1 MTTPQ
6 IGTTQDGSLQVPR
19 VRILGRFVEVNTL
32 RVVLT
37 AYLITRL
44 MILVIIFVSM
54 ITIPSRS
61 GPVLF
66 ADPDNIVLDGLI
78 RDDSWWYSSIIQHG
92 YTMGNAET
100 GEQGNAAFFPLYP
113 LLVKMVAALIGN
125 VFLAGVLVSHAA
137 FLVALGYL
145 YTLTRREF
153 DDETAARAV
162 FYLAAA
168 PTSVFFSAMYTESL
182 FVALVIATFYYSR
195 ERQWDIAAL
204 CGALAAATR
213 NTGVLLAAVIAL
225 EGLHHYG
232 FRVRPDR
239 SAGSTLSMHLR
250 RQWQAVRASWPSLI
264 AAACV
269 PLGLLAFM
277 AYLTNKFG
285 DPIAFITVQATWGRD
300 VSASSAANLFGR
312 TIERLNIGPNV
323 LGGTINSRALL
334 ELLFTIGF
342 GLLLVAVAFKLR
354 PAYAVFG
361 GLTFLVPLASGTT
374 GSMTR
379 YILMLVPCFILLA
392 YWGRR
397 AWVDRVIVGIFLPLL
412 GYFTVLFS
420 HWYFAG

>member
-6 IGTTQDGSLQVPR
+6 IGTTQEGQLHVPR
-19 VRILGRFVEVNTL
+19 VKILGRFVEVNTL

-37 AYLITRL
+37 AYIVTRL
-44 MILVIIFVSM
+44 MVLLIVYVSM

-66 ADPDNIVLDGLI
+66 ADPNNVIVDGLI
-78 RDDSWWYSSIIQHG
+78 RDDSWWYTSIVNHG
-92 YTMGNAET
+92 YTMGNVET

-113 LLVKMVAALIGN
+113 MLVKMVAALIGN
-125 VFLAGVLVSHAA
+125 VFVSGLLVSHVA

-145 YTLTRREF
+145 YSLTRREF

-195 ERQWDIAAL
+195 QQQWDLAAL

-232 FRVRPDR
+232 FRIRPDR
-239 SAGSTLSMHLR
+239 SSGATLGMYLR
-250 RQWQAVRASWPSLI
+250 RQWQAVRSSWRSLI

-277 AYLTNKFG
+277 GYLTNKFG

-300 VSASSAANLFGR
+300 VSASTTANLFSR
-312 TIERLNIGPNV
+312 SIDRLKIGTNV
-323 LGGTINSRALL
+323 LGGTINPRALL
-334 ELLFTIGF
+334 ELLFTIAF
-342 GLLLVAVAFKLR
+342 GLLLIAVPFKLR

-361 GLTFLVPLASGTT
+361 ALTFLVPLASGTVA
-374 GSMTR
+374 SMTR

-397 AWVDRVIVGIFLPLL
+397 AWVDRVVVGIFLPLL